1 MKTRN
6 WFSFVL
12 CCMMMCFV
20 SCTGNDGSG
29 EEPGPDL
36 QGDLVITSSSSF
48 VVADGSDAVTLTVK
62 KGDTDVTAAAKIYMN
77 NAVYSSTTF
86 TTTEPG
92 EYEFFASYEGDISEK
107 IKVKAV
113 AEGVTPLPEDGQP
126 DNFDSFRRRAL
137 VIQSTGTWC
146 QFCPLATGGIQEYL
160 ANHKEGDAVFAAAHG
175 GDDIMANE
183 YADKVNTWI
192 GANTFPAVTL
202 NLNNASTSLPMSVD
216 FSENANQID
225 NVVTQFVGEKAMSGI
240 AVAVSGREDTGKLD
254 IIGQVKI
261 GETGQFRIVAWLL
274 EDGIKAEQT
283 VAVGITGD
291 FSTHNNV
298 LRLSSSSKAY
308 GEQLGQNLTLSKGT
322 LVDFAMEL
330 NLNDATLNS
339 LGNCK
344 VAVMVTSAKT
354 GRYTVDNVV
363 LCPIN
368 DAVAFE
374 YK

>member
-113 AEGVTPLPEDGQP
+113 AEGVTPLPE
-126 DNFDSFRRRAL
+126 
-137 VIQSTGTWC
+137 
-146 QFCPLATGGIQEYL
+146 
-160 ANHKEGDAVFAAAHG
+160 
-175 GDDIMANE
+175 
-183 YADKVNTWI
+183 
-192 GANTFPAVTL
+192 
-202 NLNNASTSLPMSVD
+202 
-216 FSENANQID
+216 
-225 NVVTQFVGEKAMSGI
+225 
-240 AVAVSGREDTGKLD
+240 
-254 IIGQVKI
+254 VK
-261 GETGQFRIVAWLL
+261 
-274 EDGIKAEQT
+274 
-283 VAVGITGD
+283 
-291 FSTHNNV
+291 
-298 LRLSSSSKAY
+298 
-308 GEQLGQNLTLSKGT
+308 
-322 LVDFAMEL
+322 
-330 NLNDATLNS
+330 
-339 LGNCK
+339 
-344 VAVMVTSAKT
+344 
-354 GRYTVDNVV
+354 
-363 LCPIN
+363 
-368 DAVAFE
+368 
-374 YK
+374 

>member
-1 MKTRN
+1 MKTRI

-12 CCMMMCFV
+12 GCMMCLFS

-29 EEPGPDL
+29 GEPGQGL
-36 QGDLVITSSSSF
+36 EGDLVITSSSSF

-62 KGDTDVTAAAKIYMN
+62 KGETDVTSAAKIYMN
-77 NAVYSSTTF
+77 NAVFSSTTF
-86 TTTEPG
+86 TTTQTG
-92 EYEFFASYEGDISEK
+92 DYEFFASHEGEISEK
-107 IKVKAV
+107 IKVKAI
-113 AEGVTPLPEDGQP
+113 AEGMTPLPEDGQP
-126 DNFDSFRRRAL
+126 ENFSSFRRRAL

-160 ANHKEGDAVFAAAHG
+160 AKHKEGDAVFAAAHG

-192 GANTFPAVTL
+192 GANSFPMVTL
-202 NLNNASTSLPMSVD
+202 NLNNASSSLQMGAD
-216 FSENANQID
+216 FAENANLID
-225 NVVTQFVGEKAMSGI
+225 KAVAQFVGEKAMSGI
-240 AVAVSGREDTGKLD
+240 AVAISGREDTGKLD
-254 IIGQVKI
+254 VIGQVKI
-261 GETGQFRIVAWLL
+261 GETGQYRIVAWLL
-274 EDGIKAEQT
+274 EDGIKAAQT
-283 VAVGITGD
+283 VATGIEGD

-308 GEQLGQNLTLSKGT
+308 GEQLGKNQTLSKGT
-322 LVDFAMEL
+322 LVDFAIKL
-330 NLNDATLNS
+330 NLNDATVNS

-363 LCPIN
+363 VCPIN